1 MRKIRGRT
9 NGRRPGSVREM
20 SGKCPEGVSKM
31 SPKCQLAARKKVWY
45 DRISQ
50 RGNERALL
58 DDHQMGMSRFRK
70 GAAFYM
76 PKGRRDDD
84 EDDGEHEERGGSA
97 VL

>member
-1 MRKIRGRT
+1 MRKICGRT
-9 NGRRPGSVREM
+9 NGRRPENVRKM

-58 DDHQMGMSRFRK
+58 DDHQMGMSRFQK

-76 PKGRRDDD
+76 PKGR
-84 EDDGEHEERGGSA
+84 EG
-97 VL
+97 

>member
-1 MRKIRGRT
+1 MRKICGRT
-9 NGRRPGSVREM
+9 NGRRPENVRKM

-76 PKGRRDDD
+76 PKGRGDDD
-84 EDDGEHEERGGSA
+84 ENDGEHEERGGSA

>member
-1 MRKIRGRT
+1 MRKIRGRM
-9 NGRRPGSVREM
+9 NRKRPGSVREM

-58 DDHQMGMSRFRK
+58 DDQQMGMSRFRK

-76 PKGRRDDD
+76 PKGRGDDD
-84 EDDGEHEERGGSA
+84 ENDGEHEERGGSA

>member
-1 MRKIRGRT
+1 MRADERETSGKCPE
-9 NGRRPGSVREM
+9 NVWEM

-58 DDHQMGMSRFRK
+58 DDQQMGMSRFRK

-76 PKGRRDDD
+76 PKGR
-84 EDDGEHEERGGSA
+84 EG
-97 VL
+97 

>member
-58 DDHQMGMSRFRK
+58 DDH
-70 GAAFYM
+70 
-76 PKGRRDDD
+76 
-84 EDDGEHEERGGSA
+84 
-97 VL
+97 

>member
-1 MRKIRGRT
+1 MRADEREASGKCPK
-9 NGRRPGSVREM
+9 NVREM
-20 SGKCPEGVSKM
+20 SGRRPLNVPQM

-70 GAAFYM
+70 GAAFYTN
-76 PKGRRDDD
+76 
-84 EDDGEHEERGGSA
+84 SC
-97 VL
+97 